1 MTMEMLKTFPSL
13 LSGLSKIMFVIKEK
27 IKDIEFAAFA
37 DYLNAFVFICF
48 YRWWLNWESK
58 EPFGGGSF
66 GILRSDP
73 NIRIA
78 WKLNTV

>member
-1 MTMEMLKTFPSL
+1 MIKDIEFFP
-13 LSGLSKIMFVIKEK
+13 FPFPFPEK
-27 IKDIEFAAFA
+27 KDIEFAAFV
-37 DYLNAFVFICF
+37 DYLNTCVVISF
-48 YRWWLNWESK
+48 YLWWLNWESK